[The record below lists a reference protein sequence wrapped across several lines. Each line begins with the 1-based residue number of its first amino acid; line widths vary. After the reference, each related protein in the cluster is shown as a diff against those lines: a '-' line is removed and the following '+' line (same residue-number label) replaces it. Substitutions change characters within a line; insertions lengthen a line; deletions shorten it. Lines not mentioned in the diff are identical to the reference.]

1 MTTATVSAGAR
12 LHVGFQNLSLAR
24 ERLYGGIGIG
34 LAEPRVTVTAEP
46 AASVAAADP
55 LLRDYANRAVDV
67 LGVSGVTITL
77 EESLPRHVGLG
88 SGTQLALAV
97 LTATA
102 RAHGLE
108 PRVRERAPAMGRGG
122 RSGVGVATFEGGGF
136 VVDAGHPTARFTTE
150 PPAEGDWTVPPVVAR
165 HDLPSEWRFLVVVP
179 DADPGRSGDDE
190 DASMRAVVER
200 ADPAIADEIAGVV
213 TRKLLPAAA
222 AGRLEPFG
230 EAIAEIGRKNGA
242 WYADA
247 RGASSGRP
255 RRTRRIARGLSGPL
269 GGRPVVVGAGR
280 LRRDQR
286 RPHRRGRGRRPRR
299 ARGSR
304 TRGNG
309 RPRCAG
315 GDRGSGPDDRRWPVE
330 TGRGRIGAHSIGM
343 GRYDLL
349 GPSPRDGGRT
359 RREPSVRGRRTH
371 ESAHAGAGRR
381 RRTGDWSIFAYRVR
395 T

>member
-1 MTTATVSAGAR
+1 MTTATVSTGAR

-55 LLRDYANRAVDV
+55 LIRDYANRAVDV
-67 LGVSGVTITL
+67 LAVSGVTITL

-108 PRVRERAPAMGRGG
+108 PRSRDRAPAMGRGG
-122 RSGVGVATFEGGGF
+122 RSGVGVATFAAGGF
-136 VVDAGHPTARFTTE
+136 VVDAGHPTTRFTTE
-150 PPAEGDWTVPPVVAR
+150 PPAAGDWTVPPVVAR
-165 HDLPSEWRFLVVVP
+165 HDLPPEWRFLVVVP
-179 DADPGRSGDDE
+179 DAEPGRNGDDE

-222 AGRLEPFG
+222 AGRLERFG

-247 RGASSGRP
+247 QGGVFRPPAGELVASLEDCPVLSGVGQSSWGP
-255 RRTRRIARGLSGPL
+255 VVYGVTDAAHAEEAAAAAQDALTDRGLEGE
-269 GGRPVVVGAGR
+269 VVLAAPAGTGAR
-280 LRRDQR
+280 I
-286 RPHRRGRGRRPRR
+286 
-299 ARGSR
+299 R
-304 TRGNG
+304 TT
-309 RPRCAG
+309 
-315 GDRGSGPDDRRWPVE
+315 GDRQ
-330 TGRGRIGAHSIGM
+330 
-343 GRYDLL
+343 
-349 GPSPRDGGRT
+349 
-359 RREPSVRGRRTH
+359 
-371 ESAHAGAGRR
+371 
-381 RRTGDWSIFAYRVR
+381 
-395 T
+395 